1 MCDTILAPPSS
12 TAEGAMLFGKNSDR
26 QRNEAQ
32 IIEFHP
38 AASHAAGVAVDC
50 TYIAVP
56 QAPRTKAIVIC
67 RPFWMWGAE
76 MGANTAG
83 VVIGNEAVHAQTGAQ
98 EEPALLG
105 DDLVRLAL
113 ERASTAAEAVDV
125 IVRLLE
131 RYGQGGN
138 NGHLTPS
145 FFNNAFIIADP
156 REAFVLETVGRDWL
170 LERVD
175 APRSMS
181 NRYSIDGPILRKS
194 TGLDGRLA
202 EYGWADGEPESYADV
217 LANPNREHLGHA
229 GARRRCSTALLRAQA
244 GALDVAAMM
253 AILRDHGFGEASHL
267 QWAADAC
274 IRKAVCMHAG
284 ASDSPG
290 QTTGT
295 MVSEIFERGSVHWV
309 TGTSAPCTSIS
320 KPLFLDALPDLSEL
334 RPTDSFDPRQL
345 WWRHELLYRAAI
357 TGDMAGFLA
366 DIQGER
372 DALEATFQARA
383 TAVRAADQADRQAT
397 VGQCWAE
404 AAALEARWLERISRY
419 AEPGDEGNR
428 EGWGTFNEIAGV
440 PAPGFAAA

>member
-32 IIEFHP
+32 VVEFHP
-38 AASHAAGVAVDC
+38 AASHATNAAVNC
-50 TYIAVP
+50 TYITVP
-56 QAPRTKAIVIC
+56 QAPRTKAILIC

-76 MGANTAG
+76 MGANTSA

-113 ERASTAAEAVDV
+113 ERANSAAEAVDI

-145 FFNNAFIIADP
+145 YFNNAFMIADP

-194 TGLDGRLA
+194 SGLDVKLA
-202 EYGWADGEPESYADV
+202 EYGWSDGEPESYADV

-229 GARRRCSTALLRAQA
+229 GARRRSSTSLLRAGA
-244 GALDVAAMM
+244 GALDAAAMM
-253 AILRDHGFGEASHL
+253 AILRDHGYGDPAHP
-267 QWAADAC
+267 QWAPDAC
-274 IRKAVCMHAG
+274 VRKAVCMHAG
-284 ASDSPG
+284 APDSPG
-290 QTTGT
+290 QSTGT
-295 MVSEIFERGSVHWV
+295 LVSEIRERGSVHWV
-309 TGTSAPCTSIS
+309 TATSAPCTSIF
-320 KPLFLDALPDLSEL
+320 KPIFLDALPDLAEL
-334 RPTDSFDPRQL
+334 CPTDRFDLSQL
-345 WWRHELLYRAAI
+345 WWRHELTHRAAI
-357 TGDMAGFLA
+357 SGDMAGFLA
-366 DIQGER
+366 DMQGER
-372 DALEATFQARA
+372 DALEATFQARVK
-383 TAVRAADQADRQAT
+383 AVLAADPAERQA
-397 VGQCWAE
+397 VVRQCWAD
-404 AAALEARWLERISRY
+404 ADAMEARWLMRVDRY
-419 AEPGDEGNR
+419 AQPRDEAVA
-428 EGWGTFNEIAGV
+428 EGWARFNEIAGV
-440 PAPGFAAA
+440 PAEGFAAA